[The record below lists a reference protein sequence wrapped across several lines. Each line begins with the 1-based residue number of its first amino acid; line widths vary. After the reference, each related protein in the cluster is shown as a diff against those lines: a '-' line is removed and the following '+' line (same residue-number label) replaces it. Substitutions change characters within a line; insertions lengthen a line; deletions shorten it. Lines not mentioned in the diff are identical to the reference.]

1 MTLSSSFGETLSYSM
16 TIGKAGQQP
25 RSFLTGVPCVQRSSR
40 LRRDG
45 DANMRYRHLRQTCT
59 SCHSKL
65 VCSRKTPR
73 PRSVLH
79 RSNISSRTQPGSVWI
94 DVGFLWFWSVP
105 CTSQQPFHV
114 PNGELEHTPPADERR
129 GLSPSSGPS
138 WGSSIGGES
147 APEAEWRGMVSV
159 DMGRMDD
166 RFGEVECPGY
176 RSDWESRRG
185 KQFSLRKGER
195 DVLRRFETLL

>member
-114 PNGELEHTPPADERR
+114 PNGNSNTHLQLMNAGDSLHPLGHRGARVLVANRR
-129 GLSPSSGPS
+129 QKQN
-138 WGSSIGGES
+138 GGEWYQS
-147 APEAEWRGMVSV
+147 TWGEWTIGLVKSNARVTGQIGS
-159 DMGRMDD
+159 R
-166 RFGEVECPGY
+166 GEVSSSVYE
-176 RSDWESRRG
+176 RA
-185 KQFSLRKGER
+185 KGMY
-195 DVLRRFETLL
+195 